1 MEIEEQF
8 VRLMERHNGTVR
20 RLCVLYS
27 DGDKQLCRDLM
38 QEAVAC
44 MWKNY
49 RRRGGLL
56 WEAAQGAWVDWQTM
70 HGINHAL
77 RGRWRRS
84 DVGAAEEAAEAAE
97 QPSDGSLVDE
107 LADGLGGRERP
118 RR

>member
-27 DGDKQLCRDLM
+27 DGDEQLCRDLM

-49 RRRGGLL
+49 LN
-56 WEAAQGAWVDWQTM
+56 T
-70 HGINHAL
+70 
-77 RGRWRRS
+77 
-84 DVGAAEEAAEAAE
+84 
-97 QPSDGSLVDE
+97 
-107 LADGLGGRERP
+107 
-118 RR
+118 